1 MSNSEAPADLRST
14 FVVVN
19 RELRADTIAVTDTI
33 WSDLDQRFG
42 NSAGHTLIA
51 SFSFD
56 DDWPTWE
63 IHPNGDE
70 VVCLMSGDAD
80 MILATGE
87 GEQSVRLTA
96 PGSFIV
102 VPGNT
107 WHTAK
112 VHTPTTMLFVTPG
125 EGTENR
131 ETPGES

>member
-42 NSAGHTLIA
+42 DFSGHTLIA
-51 SFSFD
+51 SFTFD

-70 VVCLMSGDAD
+70 VVCLMSGDAE
-80 MILATGE
+80 MILATEE

-102 VPGNT
+102 VPRNT

-112 VHTPTTMLFVTPG
+112 VHTPTTMFFVTPG

-131 ETPGES
+131 ETPGET

>member
-1 MSNSEAPADLRST
+1 MRNSEAPADLRST
-14 FVVVN
+14 FIVVN
-19 RELRADTIAVTDTI
+19 RELRADTIVVTDTI

-42 NSAGHTLIA
+42 NFAGHTLIA

-70 VVCLMSGDAD
+70 VVCLMSGDAE
-80 MILATGE
+80 MILATEE
-87 GEQSVRLTA
+87 GEQSVRLTV

-102 VPGNT
+102 VPRHT

-112 VHTPTTMLFVTPG
+112 VHAPTTMLFITPG

-131 ETPGES
+131 ETPGGT